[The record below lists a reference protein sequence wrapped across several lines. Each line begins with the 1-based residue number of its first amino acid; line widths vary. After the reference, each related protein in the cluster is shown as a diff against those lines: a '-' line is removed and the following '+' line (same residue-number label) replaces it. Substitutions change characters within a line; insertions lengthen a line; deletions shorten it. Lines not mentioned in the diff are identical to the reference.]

1 LGSLTNIKI
10 KRRKISMGKVNF
22 RLEGIATALTP
33 IFHATGGKKGVKE
46 NTLDEIIKWKI
57 VSPDGLSVSEVPVV
71 NGNAFRGILRDCG
84 ASLIAETIG
93 GFKHLDDFRLYFL
106 GGTSKTIDKGGI
118 EPGDIAQEKA
128 FREKN
133 PFMSLFGG
141 QVKSIISG
149 HLRVGAFIPL
159 TTTTKHLVPSY
170 FAQSGIGFLNNDD
183 IVNKCIL
190 TRRDDVLNPEYNV
203 FLMDEALI
211 EKDEKL
217 KKLIDI
223 RGLKTKSNDTGNM
236 DDEEKESKKSAQMIR
251 RFESIAAGAKLYH
264 SIEVFN
270 ASEEEAG
277 LLIESLR
284 RFSYSP
290 YVGGRSST
298 DYGRLSVEYNLIQGD
313 KKHDGAVSID
323 FDKGFRVENDFL
335 QECSEK
341 FMIWL
346 NGTNRDAAS
355 IFAGR

>member
-1 LGSLTNIKI
+1 LGSLTNITI
-10 KRRKISMGKVNF
+10 KRRKMSMGKVNF

-46 NTLDEIIKWKI
+46 NTLDEIIKWKV
-57 VSPDGLSVSEVPVV
+57 VSPDGSSVSEVPVV

-93 GFKHLDDFRLYFL
+93 GFKCLDDFRLYFL

-118 EPGDIAQEKA
+118 DPGDIAQEKA

-141 QVKSIISG
+141 QVKSILSG

-159 TTTTKHLVPSY
+159 TTATKHLVPSY
-170 FAQSGIGFLNNDD
+170 FAQSDIGFLNNDD

-190 TRRDDVLNPEYNV
+190 TRRDDAMNPEHNV
-203 FLMDEALI
+203 FLVDEALI
-211 EKDEKL
+211 ERDEEL
-217 KKLIDI
+217 KKLIEI
-223 RGLKTKSNDTGNM
+223 RGPKTKSNDAGNV
-236 DDEEKESKKSAQMIR
+236 DEEKESKKSAQMIR

-270 ASEEEAG
+270 ASEEESG

-284 RFSYSP
+284 RFSCSP

-313 KKHDGAVSID
+313 AKHDGAVSID
-323 FDKGFRVENDFL
+323 FDKGFRIENDFL
-335 QECSEK
+335 QECSER
-341 FMIWL
+341 FMAWL
-346 NGTNRDAAS
+346 NGTNRDTVS
-355 IFAGR
+355 IFSGK